1 MHTAGV
7 VHRDLK
13 PGNILLGADGPWV
26 IDFGIARAAEAT
38 RLTRSGAFIGTPQF
52 MSPEHGMGAE
62 LTPSTDVF
70 SLGLIAAVTATGR
83 HPYGA
88 GGPLTVATQIANT
101 AQRPPDLS
109 EQASGRA
116 ARAFDGRLP
125 APVAPAVAARH
136 DDLEGEPLDVQDHR
150 GDADGA
156 LPRPAHVLRHADAVE
171 AARLTDERAPR
182 LRGQAEVKAAEGD
195 VVARADAHG
204 TGDAEA
210 VDVRA
215 VA

>member
-1 MHTAGV
+1 MADIVVRPRACAPSVDAGTGPGPWALDSVHTAGV

-88 GGPLTVATQIANT
+88 GSPLTVATQIANT

-109 EQASGRA
+109 GYPDGAAGGAGALSGRRPGGPARAGRAGGAVRAGVGARGARLRRPAARTGRPGGGRA
-116 ARAFDGRLP
+116 AR
-125 APVAPAVAARH
+125 
-136 DDLEGEPLDVQDHR
+136 
-150 GDADGA
+150 
-156 LPRPAHVLRHADAVE
+156 
-171 AARLTDERAPR
+171 
-182 LRGQAEVKAAEGD
+182 
-195 VVARADAHG
+195 
-204 TGDAEA
+204 
-210 VDVRA
+210 
-215 VA
+215 